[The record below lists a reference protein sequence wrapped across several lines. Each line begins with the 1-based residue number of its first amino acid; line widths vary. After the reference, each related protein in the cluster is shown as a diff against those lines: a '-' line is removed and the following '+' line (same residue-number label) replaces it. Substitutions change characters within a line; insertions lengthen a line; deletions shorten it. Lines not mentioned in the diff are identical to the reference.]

1 MFTLYGIK
9 GSGSAAIEIA
19 LNIAGVESRLI
30 EAASW
35 KPGAGLDE
43 LKSVNP
49 LAQIPTLRLP
59 DGSVL
64 TESAAILIDLGLKYP
79 KSGLLPR
86 DKAQRAQALRGL
98 VCIAANCYAAVG
110 VIDFPERYCDDPDD
124 ALRQRIISRT
134 KLRLGELWDIFA
146 DSFPATPWLSGEQL
160 GALDVLTAVVSKWDG
175 ARPHIEK
182 SRPEF
187 YALLGRI
194 EADPRVAPVFAN
206 HWPKK

>member
-19 LNIAGVESRLI
+19 LAIAGVESQFI

-49 LAQIPTLRLP
+49 LAQIPTLLLP
-59 DGSVL
+59 DGRIL

-79 KSGLLPR
+79 KSGLLPH
-86 DKAQRAQALRGL
+86 DEAQRAQVIRGL
-98 VCIAANCYAAVG
+98 VYIAANCYAAVG
-110 VIDFPERYCDDPDD
+110 VIDFPERFCDNPDD
-124 ALRQRIISRT
+124 ALRQRIISHT
-134 KLRLGELWDIFA
+134 KHRLHGLWDTFA
-146 DSFPATPWLSGEQL
+146 DTFPASPWLNGDKL
-160 GALDVLTAVVSKWDG
+160 GALDLLTAVVSKWDG
-175 ARPHIEK
+175 TRPHLAQ
-182 SRPEF
+182 SRPDF

-206 HWPKK
+206 HWPPR